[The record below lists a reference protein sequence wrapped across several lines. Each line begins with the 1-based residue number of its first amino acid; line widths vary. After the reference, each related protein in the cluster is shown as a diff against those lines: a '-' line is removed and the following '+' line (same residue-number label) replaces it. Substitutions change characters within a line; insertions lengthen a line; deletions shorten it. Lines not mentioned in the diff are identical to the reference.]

1 MAKHH
6 DVKIIKTRTVGALRQ
21 DYMVN
26 IQTLMN
32 LKVPRFQRDKALRD
46 MIAINAALYDQKLA
60 ITVVIEVVKL
70 WVFTIPSL
78 LQDGW
83 ETLWSIWVKI
93 KMKNSRM
100 NLSLLWQRWNGGR
113 FLLSDA
119 AGDWTYYYCPNP
131 ECKKRIKIYSRSFAG
146 NGRNCPHCKVHI
158 PPAIL
163 VKGTWVPNK
172 LKLHRNQKDDW
183 KRLHLWNWNS

>member
-1 MAKHH
+1 VAVYKEGHEEIMAKHH

-70 WVFTIPSL
+70 
-78 LQDGW
+78 
-83 ETLWSIWVKI
+83 
-93 KMKNSRM
+93 
-100 NLSLLWQRWNGGR
+100 
-113 FLLSDA
+113 
-119 AGDWTYYYCPNP
+119 
-131 ECKKRIKIYSRSFAG
+131 
-146 NGRNCPHCKVHI
+146 
-158 PPAIL
+158 
-163 VKGTWVPNK
+163 
-172 LKLHRNQKDDW
+172 
-183 KRLHLWNWNS
+183 